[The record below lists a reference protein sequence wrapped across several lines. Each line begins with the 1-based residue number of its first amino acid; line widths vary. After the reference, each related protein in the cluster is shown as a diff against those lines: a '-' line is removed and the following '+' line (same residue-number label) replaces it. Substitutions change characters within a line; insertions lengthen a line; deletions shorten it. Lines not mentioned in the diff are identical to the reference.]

1 MDEELNKI
9 KEMNS
14 IAKAAVSSKLSS
26 VSKGLGLDDKDKG
39 DVEGP
44 SAKELRKIEEEN
56 TAARAKLQEQHAKQN
71 AERQK
76 KREEIRAKYGLTE
89 GQGKNSRSGSTRRN
103 TSDSS
108 ADTDMTVKK
117 NSEGEG
123 KQCSVM

>member
-1 MDEELNKI
+1 
-9 KEMNS
+9 MNS

-39 DVEGP
+39 EAAEGP

-56 TAARAKLQEQHAKQN
+56 AAARAKRQEQHAKRN

-89 GQGKNSRSGSTRRN
+89 GQRKNSRSGSTSDRS

-108 ADTDMTVKK
+108 DTDTTVKK
-117 NSEGEG
+117 DSEGEG
-123 KQCSVM
+123 KQCNVM